1 MNLFSG
7 VILIAIVVASLAA
20 LYITYTKI
28 QRLNTTLRMISQ
40 KDNEIVAKLCKI
52 FADAH
57 SNLPAVNEGEYPK
70 WYQSDECPLYSAKF
84 SGATV
89 SNGYEA
95 LRSSVEEAVWGFTS
109 EGLDFETRR
118 WFEEKLEPTLRE
130 LREVVERRDQMALIL
145 SNDPILGKVVEH
157 LPQPFITQKY

>member
-52 FADAH
+52 FADAR
-57 SNLPAVNEGEYPK
+57 SNLPAVN
-70 WYQSDECPLYSAKF
+70 
-84 SGATV
+84 
-89 SNGYEA
+89 
-95 LRSSVEEAVWGFTS
+95 